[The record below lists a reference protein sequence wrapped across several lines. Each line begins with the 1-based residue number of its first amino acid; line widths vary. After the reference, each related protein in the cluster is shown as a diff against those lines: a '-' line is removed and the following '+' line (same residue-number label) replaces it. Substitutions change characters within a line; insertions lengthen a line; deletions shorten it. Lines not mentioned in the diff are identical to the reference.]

1 MDRTE
6 RFYKI
11 ELLLRSRGCV
21 SFDTLQA
28 ELAVSPATLKRDLQ
42 YLRDRLGA
50 PIAYTRADNGYRLDV
65 PVVAGTAAAKSA
77 HHELPGIWF
86 SERELHA
93 LLTMHQLM
101 AGLDDDGVLA
111 RHLQPMMDRLQ
122 GLLGADESEAR
133 ELVRRVKVIGT
144 ARRRV
149 PSQHFELLGSA
160 LVQRKRVWLR
170 YFKRSDRVTSE
181 REVSPQ
187 RLVHYRNT
195 WYLDA
200 WCHASD
206 GLRRFALDAV
216 EAARALDTR
225 AKSVALKDLEAAL
238 DAGYGIYGGGGA
250 KVRWAT
256 LVFEADAAQWVANEE
271 WHPQQTSR
279 WLGDRHGEG
288 RYELQVPYSD
298 PTELM
303 MDILR
308 HGDSVRVTGDKALA
322 TAVAKRLHQAAALY
336 A

>member
-1 MDRTE
+1 MGRTE

-21 SFDTLQA
+21 SFAALQA

-42 YLRDRLGA
+42 YLRDRLSA
-50 PIAYTRADNGYRLDV
+50 PIVYDAFGNGYRF
-65 PVVAGTAAAKSA
+65 AAASA
-77 HHELPGIWF
+77 SNGAAARHELPGLWF
-86 SERELHA
+86 SENEIHA
-93 LLTMHQLM
+93 LLTMHQLL

-111 RHLQPMMDRLQ
+111 RHLQPLMDKLQ
-122 GLLGADESEAR
+122 GMLGADEGAAR
-133 ELVRRVKVIGT
+133 ELMRRVKVIGT

-149 PSQHFELLGSA
+149 PSRHFELLGSA
-160 LVQRKRVWLR
+160 LMQRRRLRLR
-170 YFKRSDRVTSE
+170 YFKRSDRSESE

-187 RLVHYRNT
+187 RLINYRNT

-206 GLRRFALDAV
+206 ALRRFALDAV
-216 EAARALDTR
+216 RDAALLDVKAR
-225 AKSVALKDLEAAL
+225 QVALRELEAEL

-256 LVFEADAAQWVANEE
+256 LVFDADAAQWVANEE
-271 WHPQQTSR
+271 WHPQQKAR
-279 WLGDRHGEG
+279 WLDGPPGAG

-298 PTELM
+298 PTELT

-308 HGDSVRVTGDKALA
+308 HGDSVVVTGDKALA
-322 TAVAKRLHQAAALY
+322 AAIRQRLLDAARRY
-336 A
+336 T

>member
-11 ELLLRSRGCV
+11 ELLLRNRGCV
-21 SFDTLQA
+21 SFEALLE
-28 ELAVSPATLKRDLQ
+28 ELSVSPATLKRDLQ

-50 PIAYTRADNGYRLDV
+50 PIVYDRAGNGYRFEAQASAS
-65 PVVAGTAAAKSA
+65 AGAAKA
-77 HHELPGIWF
+77 VHHELPGMWF

-122 GLLGADESEAR
+122 GLLGADETEAR
-133 ELVRRVKVIGT
+133 ELVRRVKLIGT

-170 YFKRSDRVTSE
+170 YFKRSERNTSE

-216 EAARALDTR
+216 QEARALDTR
-225 AKSVALKDLEAAL
+225 AKAVALKDLEAAL
-238 DAGYGIYGGGGA
+238 DAGYGIYGGAGT
-250 KVRWAT
+250 KVKWAT
-256 LVFEADAAQWVANEE
+256 LVFEPDAAQWVAHEE

-279 WLGDRHGEG
+279 WLGPTEGEG
-288 RYELQVPYSD
+288 RYELKVPYVNA
-298 PTELM
+298 TELM

-308 HGDSVRVTGDKALA
+308 HGDSVRVVGDKALA
-322 TAVAKRLHQAAALY
+322 SAVAKRLATAAALY

>member
-11 ELLLRSRGCV
+11 ERLLRSRGCV
-21 SFDTLQA
+21 SFEALQA
-28 ELAVSPATLKRDLQ
+28 ELSVSPATLKRDLQ
-42 YLRDRLGA
+42 YLRDRMGA
-50 PIAYTRADNGYRLDV
+50 PIAYDRADNGYRFEAPATGADRAV
-65 PVVAGTAAAKSA
+65 S
-77 HHELPGIWF
+77 HELPGMWF

-111 RHLQPMMDRLQ
+111 RHLQPMMERLQ
-122 GLLGADESEAR
+122 GLLGADETEAR
-133 ELVRRVKVIGT
+133 ELVRRVKLIGT

-170 YFKRSDRVTSE
+170 YFKRSDRTTSE

-187 RLVHYRNT
+187 RLVNYRNT

-216 EAARALDTR
+216 RQARALDTR
-225 AKSVALKDLEAAL
+225 ARSVALKDLEAEL
-238 DAGYGIYGGGGA
+238 DAGYGIYGGAGA
-250 KVRWAT
+250 KVKWAT
-256 LVFEADAAQWVANEE
+256 LRFEPDAAQWVANEE

-279 WLGDRHGEG
+279 WLGPTEGEG
-288 RYELQVPYSD
+288 RYELKVPYVD
-298 PTELM
+298 ATELM

-308 HGDSVRVTGDKALA
+308 HGDSVRVVGDKALA
-322 TAVAKRLHQAAALY
+322 AAVAQRLNRAAALY